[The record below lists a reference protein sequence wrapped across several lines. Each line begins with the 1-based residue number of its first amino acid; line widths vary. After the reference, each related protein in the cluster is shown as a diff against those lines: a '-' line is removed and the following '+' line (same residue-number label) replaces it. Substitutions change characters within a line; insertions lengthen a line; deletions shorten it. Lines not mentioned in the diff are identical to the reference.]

1 MTHTAS
7 VPFYRRRE
15 GFDPTAELVRRR
27 EVRPVS
33 RVELPMGPV
42 AVPVWLVTRYHDARQ
57 VLNDAAMY
65 SNSFDRMAEHL
76 AELLGAQAAARMAD
90 VAPGPLVV
98 ADPPE
103 HTRLRRVLTPEFT
116 VTRMRRL
123 QPRIA
128 QIVAEHLD
136 AMAAHDG
143 PVDLV
148 QSFALPVPSL
158 VICELLGVPYAD
170 RAEFQQWGAA
180 QLDRSLSH
188 LERAAAGAE
197 SRWYMAELVRRQR
210 ADPGEDLLGMLVRK
224 HGAALSDAD
233 LIGIG
238 VLLLLAGHETTASML
253 ALSTLLLLEHPDQW
267 TLLRNDPASTDRAVE
282 ELLRYLSIVHHPGM
296 RTALRDTVIGDQPIA
311 AGDMVLCS
319 IPGANRDPA
328 LGPGGDTFD
337 ISRKPSGHLAF
348 GHGIH
353 HCVGAPLARLE
364 LRIALPELARRFP
377 ALRLAVAPDEL
388 VFRADSI
395 VYGVQS
401 LPVRW

>member
-1 MTHTAS
+1 
-7 VPFYRRRE
+7 
-15 GFDPTAELVRRR
+15 
-27 EVRPVS
+27 
-33 RVELPMGPV
+33 
-42 AVPVWLVTRYHDARQ
+42 
-57 VLNDAAMY
+57 
-65 SNSFDRMAEHL
+65 
-76 AELLGAQAAARMAD
+76 
-90 VAPGPLVV
+90 
-98 ADPPE
+98 
-103 HTRLRRVLTPEFT
+103 
-116 VTRMRRL
+116 MRRL

-136 AMAAHDG
+136 AMAAHGG

-188 LERAAAGAE
+188 VERAAAGAE

-210 ADPGEDLLGMLVRK
+210 VDPGEDLLGMLVRR

-238 VLLLLAGHETTASML
+238 ALLLLAGHETTASML

-267 TLLRNDPASTDRAVE
+267 TLLRDDPASTDRAVE

-319 IPGANRDPA
+319 IPGANRAPA
-328 LGPGGDTFD
+328 RGPDGDTFD
-337 ISRKPSGHLAF
+337 IFRKPSGHLAF